1 MNSKSTESHDQW
13 GRSVLTAARR
23 WVYIPLGLAIVGA
36 VAGGYVGSV
45 AKPSAEALLLVK
57 SEAIDGQGMERTVE
71 SEALQLKTQTLF
83 DMAAG
88 RAGVT
93 PDSLRA
99 RTKIGAKPNTQ
110 IISIKI
116 TAPSTAQAIRE
127 ASAVANAAVEQV
139 SADVPAQLEQITD
152 ETRKLIRD
160 QKLPN
165 KDAERAR
172 LAKLGDDL
180 ASRLSGVLDR
190 SQQLD
195 LLQAGEPTRLVP
207 STPIMAA
214 MGGLAGA
221 LLGLALAQLL
231 GVRRGTIKSGREL
244 SQLYPD
250 ATVIAPAE
258 LENMIT
264 IEPKAR
270 TVFLA
275 GVRRGSK
282 ELDLLTETVRRSLT
296 SSGRDVFVRTG
307 APSLDQPTNGHI
319 DLIPT
324 TLSATVL
331 RRTARDDEAL
341 LIVSIQPRVTR
352 LEALDAFV
360 PQLSE
365 RSYLLVDEQTPEW
378 D

>member
-1 MNSKSTESHDQW
+1 MTSKPPESHDPW
-13 GRSVLTAARR
+13 GGSVLKAVRR
-23 WVYIPLGLAIVGA
+23 WVYVPLGLAIVGA
-36 VAGGYVGSV
+36 IAGGYVGSV
-45 AKPSAEALLLVK
+45 AKPSAEALLIVK
-57 SEAIDGQGMERTVE
+57 GDAIDGQGMERTVE
-71 SEALQLKTQTLF
+71 SEALKLKTQTLF
-83 DMAAG
+83 DAAAG
-88 RAGVT
+88 TAGVT
-93 PDSLRA
+93 PDNLRA
-99 RTKIGAKPNTQ
+99 RTQIGAKPNTQ
-110 IISIKI
+110 IISVRI

-139 SADVPAQLEQITD
+139 SADVPAQLQQITD
-152 ETRKLIRD
+152 ETRELIKD
-160 QKLPN
+160 QRLAN

-172 LAKLGDDL
+172 LARLGDDL
-180 ASRLSGVLDR
+180 ASRLSAALDK
-190 SQQLD
+190 SQQLA

-214 MGGLAGA
+214 MGALAGA
-221 LLGLALAQLL
+221 LLGLAFAQLL

-250 ATVIAPAE
+250 ATVIATAE
-258 LENMIT
+258 LESMLT

-275 GVRRGSK
+275 GVRRGSA

-296 SSGRDVFVRTG
+296 SSGRDVFVRNG
-307 APSLDQPTNGHI
+307 VPSLDQPTNGHI

-324 TLSATVL
+324 TLSTTVL

-341 LIVSIQPRVTR
+341 LIVSIQPKVTR

>member
-1 MNSKSTESHDQW
+1 MTSNATESPDAW

-23 WVYIPLGLAIVGA
+23 WVYIPLVLAMVGA
-36 VAGGYVGSV
+36 VTGSYVGSSV
-45 AKPSAEALLLVK
+45 RPSAEALLLVK
-57 SEAIDGQGMERTVE
+57 SAAIDGQGMERDVE
-71 SEALQLKTQTLF
+71 SEALKLNTQTLF
-83 DMAAG
+83 DLAAKPG
-88 RAGVT
+88 DTAN
-93 PDSLRA
+93 DLRA
-99 RTKIGAKPNTQ
+99 RTKIGARPNTQ
-110 IISIKI
+110 IIYVRI
-116 TAPSTAQAIRE
+116 TAPTTAQAVRE
-127 ASAVANAAVEQV
+127 ASAVANTAVDQV
-139 SADVPAQLEQITD
+139 SAGVPAQLEQVTD
-152 ETRKLIRD
+152 ETRKLIKD
-160 QKLPN
+160 QKLPTN
-165 KDAERAR
+165 DAERAR
-172 LAKLGDDL
+172 LARLGDDL
-180 ASRLSGVLDR
+180 AGRLSAVLDR
-190 SQQLD
+190 SQQLG
-195 LLQAGEPTRLVP
+195 LLQSGEPTRLVP
-207 STPIMAA
+207 STPILVA

-221 LLGLALAQLL
+221 LLGLALARLL

-250 ATVIAPAE
+250 AAVIAPGE

-275 GVRRGSK
+275 GVRRGTQ

-307 APSLDQPTNGHI
+307 APSIDQPTNGHI

-331 RRTARDDEAL
+331 RRTARDDGAL
-341 LIVSIQPRVTR
+341 LIVSIQPKVTR
-352 LEALDAFV
+352 LEALDALV

-365 RSYLLVDEQTPEW
+365 RAYLLVDEQTPEW

>member
-1 MNSKSTESHDQW
+1 MTSKSTESPDAW

-23 WVYIPLGLAIVGA
+23 WVYIPLALAMVGA
-36 VAGGYVGSV
+36 VAGSYVGSSV
-45 AKPSAEALLLVK
+45 RPSAEALLLVK
-57 SEAIDGQGMERTVE
+57 SDAIDGQGMERAVE
-71 SEALQLKTQTLF
+71 SEALKLNTQTLF
-83 DMAAG
+83 DLVAKPGAT
-88 RAGVT
+88 A
-93 PDSLRA
+93 DDLRS
-99 RTKIGAKPNTQ
+99 RTKMGARPNTQ
-110 IISIKI
+110 IIYIRI
-116 TAPSTAQAIRE
+116 TAPTSAQAVRE
-127 ASAVANAAVEQV
+127 ASALANAAVEQV
-139 SADVPAQLEQITD
+139 SAEVPTQLEQITD
-152 ETRKLIRD
+152 ETRKLIKD

-165 KDAERAR
+165 NDAERAR
-172 LAKLGDDL
+172 LARLGDDL
-180 ASRLSGVLDR
+180 ATRLSAVLDR
-190 SQQLD
+190 SQQLG
-195 LLQAGEPTRLVP
+195 LLQSGEPTRLVP
-207 STPIMAA
+207 STPILVA

-221 LLGLALAQLL
+221 LLGLALARLL

-250 ATVIAPAE
+250 AAVIAPGE

-275 GVRRGSK
+275 GVRRGTQ

-307 APSLDQPTNGHI
+307 APSIDQPTNGHI

-331 RRTARDDEAL
+331 RRTARDDGAL
-341 LIVSIQPRVTR
+341 LIVSIQPKVTR
-352 LEALDAFV
+352 LEALDALV

-365 RSYLLVDEQTPEW
+365 RAYLLVDEQTPEW

>member
-1 MNSKSTESHDQW
+1 MTSNSTESHDPW
-13 GRSVLTAARR
+13 GHSVLTAVRR

-36 VAGGYVGSV
+36 VAGGYVGSS

-57 SEAIDGQGMERTVE
+57 TDAIDGQGMERAVE
-71 SEALQLKTQTLF
+71 SEALKLNAQTLF
-83 DMAAG
+83 NLAAERG
-88 RAGVT
+88 TTA
-93 PDSLRA
+93 DDLRS
-99 RTKIGAKPNTQ
+99 RTKIGARPKTQ
-110 IISIKI
+110 IIYVRT
-116 TAPSTAQAIRE
+116 TAPTTAQAVRE
-127 ASAVANAAVEQV
+127 ASAIANAAVDQV
-139 SADVPAQLEQITD
+139 EALVPAQLEQITD
-152 ETRKLIRD
+152 ETRKLIAD

-172 LAKLGDDL
+172 LAKLGEDL
-180 ASRLSGVLDR
+180 AGQLSDELDKG
-190 SQQLD
+190 QQLD
-195 LLQAGEPTRLVP
+195 LLQAGQPTRLVP

-214 MGGLAGA
+214 MGAVAGA
-221 LLGLALAQLL
+221 LLGLAFAQLL
-231 GVRRGTIKSGREL
+231 GVRRGTVKSGREL

-275 GVRRGSK
+275 GVRRSSQ

-296 SSGRDVFVRTG
+296 SSGREVFVRTG

-324 TLSATVL
+324 TLSTTVL

-365 RSYLLVDEQTPEW
+365 RAYLLVDEQTPEW
-378 D
+378 N